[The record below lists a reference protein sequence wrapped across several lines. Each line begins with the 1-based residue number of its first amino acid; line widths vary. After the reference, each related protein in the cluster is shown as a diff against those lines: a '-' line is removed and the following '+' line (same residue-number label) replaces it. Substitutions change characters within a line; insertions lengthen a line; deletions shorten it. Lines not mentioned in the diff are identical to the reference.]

1 MDIIKPTLSF
11 ITALILTA
19 CGGDSDPAKEIIFPE
34 HLPEVNPNLSQE
46 SPAGI
51 WLSYRVHET
60 TIRNLNGEKIIQGE
74 ITEIAHEMTAI
85 DHSEHDIY
93 TLQFC
98 TTTEFNEGYDQGYE
112 TLNNGYSYIYSGY
125 ENGPDTGS
133 TGRINVTY
141 LSNHK
146 MYGLGHKRT
155 AYVYDGQEVV
165 EEETIEFYA
174 IKISDDINFNN
185 SNELTYSNDI
195 ESRSGKET
203 DSNPICLGI
212 YNREIKIHT
221 DNIVTYENYDKHLMI
236 ADQNSAGGFDLYSA
250 EGGAFGIMDIK
261 LVGGWYDWQSF
272 ESQCDITDEQ
282 CLNRHKLELNTLQ
295 NDSSGISFSIRLD
308 SDDGGFFD
316 AQVSAII
323 HPFITTQDDSFDE

>member
-1 MDIIKPTLSF
+1 MDIIKTTLTF
-11 ITALILTA
+11 VIALLLTA
-19 CGGDSDPAKEIIFPE
+19 CGGDSDPAEIIFPE
-34 HLPEVNPNLSQE
+34 HLPEVNPNLNQE

-74 ITEIAHEMTAI
+74 ITEIAHEMTVI

-98 TTTEFNEGYDQGYE
+98 TTTEFNERYDQAYE
-112 TLNNGYSYIYSGY
+112 TLKNGYSYIYSGY

-141 LSNHK
+141 LSNQK

-155 AYVYDGQEVV
+155 PYTYDGQEVV

-174 IKISDDINFNN
+174 IKISDDINFNS

-203 DSNPICLGI
+203 ESNPICLGI
-212 YNREIKIHT
+212 YDRKIKIHT
-221 DNIVTYENYDKHLMI
+221 NDIVTYENYDKHLMI
-236 ADQNSAGGFDLYSA
+236 ADNISWGFDLYSA

-261 LVGGWYDWQSF
+261 LVGGWYNWQSF

-295 NDSSGISFSIRLD
+295 NDSSGISFSVRLD
-308 SDDGGFFD
+308 SDDGRFLD

-323 HPFITTQDDSFDE
+323 HPFEPIQDNQE